1 LRVPRYGIYNKLQ
14 RSDSSNQA
22 GWYFVDLVTDGYLS
36 DAIDTLGFSEFYLE
50 LDVAVG
56 AGTTK
61 IDILPIQITPVRGK
75 S

>member
-1 LRVPRYGIYNKLQ
+1 
-14 RSDSSNQA
+14 
-22 GWYFVDLVTDGYLS
+22 VDLVTDGYLS